1 MNCYLCND
9 TLTSENDHKEHIF
22 QQAIGGTLAVE
33 GILCQKCG
41 GLLGK
46 EIDVNFTQIFK
57 NYTSRLPI
65 NFDRK
70 SENTIKSEIC
80 IIHVLKFKKD
90 FECYMNKN
98 NISPVKPHS
107 FLDESKLIIIC
118 PLSWK
123 KKQVEEYKKYNMKE
137 YGIKAEDEVTVIQDF
152 SKLDYSIQIPFK
164 MDNISYKKGMAKIAI
179 GFATHKGINRDNLEC
194 VLDVGNKKIHDKLC
208 VIPYIPNDFIHQ
220 AIEEFRFETENPD
233 CLSHQIKLFNIKN
246 QLICYI
252 ELFGTFQCHILL
264 SENYQGEP
272 VYHTYMQ
279 PLFAIKRE
287 ELECELHP
295 KDMMLY
301 FHHLPNGYDVS
312 NKNLLKDI
320 NHGIRTNQYELDLNE
335 YYDNLLQALDF
346 DFTFFIKG
354 MEQHM
359 RSERLKKFFIENKN
373 YIDSNILEIMKFLL
387 ILSENIKYIK
397 MPINLNLDSIKNYNA
412 RKMDDF
418 ERMVKIIHRNNN
430 HGIYK
435 TDF

>member
-1 MNCYLCND
+1 
-9 TLTSENDHKEHIF
+9 
-22 QQAIGGTLAVE
+22 
-33 GILCQKCG
+33 
-41 GLLGK
+41 
-46 EIDVNFTQIFK
+46 
-57 NYTSRLPI
+57 
-65 NFDRK
+65 
-70 SENTIKSEIC
+70 
-80 IIHVLKFKKD
+80 
-90 FECYMNKN
+90 
-98 NISPVKPHS
+98 
-107 FLDESKLIIIC
+107 
-118 PLSWK
+118 
-123 KKQVEEYKKYNMKE
+123 
-137 YGIKAEDEVTVIQDF
+137 
-152 SKLDYSIQIPFK
+152 
-164 MDNISYKKGMAKIAI
+164 
-179 GFATHKGINRDNLEC
+179 
-194 VLDVGNKKIHDKLC
+194 
-208 VIPYIPNDFIHQ
+208 
-220 AIEEFRFETENPD
+220 
-233 CLSHQIKLFNIKN
+233 
-246 QLICYI
+246 
-252 ELFGTFQCHILL
+252 
-264 SENYQGEP
+264 
-272 VYHTYMQ
+272 MQ

-320 NHGIRTNQYELDLNE
+320 NHRIRTNQYELDLNE
-335 YYDNLLQALDF
+335 YYDNLLQALDL